1 MAIKKFTCP
10 KCGNEIS
17 VEEQALAAMGNSV
30 ICPECQSVL
39 QADGDFLYVPTAEQ
53 SFEPVD
59 QPDGELPP
67 PFSEEN
73 IIDDDEKPPLYDNA
87 VEYISTCDAITVPML
102 MHYFGIDEKEATELM
117 RELEQRGVVA
127 PFTGGPRE
135 ILIPH
140 SSDLPRGAKRTFET
154 DQMQKKLLERMRQA
168 QANGELPKMRSC
180 TCSIPS
186 LLLFI
191 FIAYL
196 LYTLLR

>member
-1 MAIKKFTCP
+1 M
-10 KCGNEIS
+10 
-17 VEEQALAAMGNSV
+17 
-30 ICPECQSVL
+30 
-39 QADGDFLYVPTAEQ
+39 
-53 SFEPVD
+53 
-59 QPDGELPP
+59 
-67 PFSEEN
+67 
-73 IIDDDEKPPLYDNA
+73 
-87 VEYISTCDAITVPML
+87 
-102 MHYFGIDEKEATELM
+102 
-117 RELEQRGVVA
+117 A

-196 LYTLLR
+196 LYTLLH

>member
-73 IIDDDEKPPLYDNA
+73 IIDDDEKPTLSTTTPWNTFPLA
-87 VEYISTCDAITVPML
+87 M
-102 MHYFGIDEKEATELM
+102 
-117 RELEQRGVVA
+117 
-127 PFTGGPRE
+127 
-135 ILIPH
+135 
-140 SSDLPRGAKRTFET
+140 
-154 DQMQKKLLERMRQA
+154 
-168 QANGELPKMRSC
+168 
-180 TCSIPS
+180 PS
-186 LLLFI
+186 LCPC
-191 FIAYL
+191 
-196 LYTLLR
+196 

>member
-67 PFSEEN
+67 PFSKEN
-73 IIDDDEKPPLYDNA
+73 IIDDDEKPTLYDNA

-127 PFTGGPRE
+127 PFTR
-135 ILIPH
+135 
-140 SSDLPRGAKRTFET
+140 
-154 DQMQKKLLERMRQA
+154 
-168 QANGELPKMRSC
+168 
-180 TCSIPS
+180 
-186 LLLFI
+186 
-191 FIAYL
+191 
-196 LYTLLR
+196 